1 MGGGGMG
8 GGVQGGRQVRAQIV
22 SVIAVTSAFCL
33 RSSALVVSGSAAITS
48 SRSTAT
54 HTHAQHSAAA
64 TSVWQRPPRGM
75 ARAVSVSG
83 GIKSENIEEHRG
95 PRYLALMH
103 IVR

>member
-48 SRSTAT
+48 SRSIPAT

-64 TSVWQRPPRGM
+64 TSVWQRPRRGM
-75 ARAVSVSG
+75 ARTTRAAVSLGRDKKRKHYQAQVQD
-83 GIKSENIEEHRG
+83 ILR
-95 PRYLALMH
+95 
-103 IVR
+103 

>member
-48 SRSTAT
+48 SRSIPAT

-83 GIKSENIEEHRG
+83 GIKSENIFLSKEGQDILR
-95 PRYLALMH
+95 
-103 IVR
+103 